1 MANKALFGTARGV
14 KRADTW
20 NQAGGRAYQLADRAA
35 LAQLAM
41 TGTLANAF
49 YMDADAQLAE
59 LLEAARKVEP
69 DFLAKAAIYARRN
82 GHMKDTPTVLLAVLA
97 SISPEHLAQAFPR
110 VIDNGRMLR
119 TFVQVMRSGATGRRS
134 LGTRPKK
141 LIQAWLNEASDE
153 ALLRASV
160 GQSPSLAD
168 VIKMVHPKPASQA
181 REAFYAWLIG
191 RPADVGRL
199 PRQVQEY
206 LAFQAT
212 VGGAPVP
219 DVPFQMLTNLP
230 LNQRQWTRIAERA
243 GWQMLR
249 MNLNTFLRHGVFDRP
264 SMRRAVAA
272 RLADRK
278 AIAKARVFPYQLMAA
293 WMHIDDKMPSEIR
306 DALAA
311 AMEIAVENV
320 PELAGRIVVAP
331 DVSGSMTSPV
341 TGHRKGATTT
351 MRYVDVAG
359 LVASAILRRN
369 PAARVM
375 PFDTKVYDV
384 DIDART
390 PVVENAKQLASYWGG
405 GTACSAPLVKLNA
418 EKARVDMVILVSDN
432 QSWVDGSYSNG
443 GTTVMKEWTKLKRRN
458 QNAKL
463 VCLDIAPYANT
474 PAHDRPDVLNIGGF
488 SDVTFDLIATFARDK
503 LGPDYWAGEIA
514 KVRL

>member
-1 MANKALFGTARGV
+1 MANKALFNTLRGV
-14 KRADTW
+14 RRADTW
-20 NQAGGRAYQLADRAA
+20 NQAGGKAYKMEDRAA

-41 TGTLANAF
+41 TGTLANAY

-59 LLEAARKVEP
+59 LLQVAAKVEP

-82 GHMKDTPTVLLAVLA
+82 GHMKDTPAALLAVLA
-97 SISPEHLAQAFPR
+97 SVSPEHLAQAFPR

-119 TFVQVMRSGATGRRS
+119 TFAQIMRSGATGRRS
-134 LGTRPKK
+134 FGTRPKK

-168 VIKMVHPKPASQA
+168 VIKMAHPKPGSKT
-181 REAFYAWLIG
+181 RDAFYAWLIG
-191 RPADVGRL
+191 RPCDVDLL
-199 PRQVQEY
+199 PRIVQEY
-206 LAFQAT
+206 LSFQAT

-243 GWQMLR
+243 GWQTLR
-249 MNLNTFLRHGVFDRP
+249 MNLNTFLRHGVFDRA
-264 SMRRAVAA
+264 SVRRAVAE

-278 AIAKARVFPYQLMAA
+278 AIQKARVFPYQLMAA
-293 WMHIDDKMPSEIR
+293 WINVDDRMPSEIR
-306 DALAA
+306 DALAR
-311 AMEIAVENV
+311 AMEIAVENA
-320 PELAGRIVVAP
+320 PELGGRIVVAP

-341 TGHRKGATTT
+341 TGHRKGATSKMT
-351 MRYVDVAG
+351 YVDVAA

-375 PFDTKVYDV
+375 PFDTKVHDV
-384 DIDART
+384 DISARAS
-390 PVVENAKQLASYWGG
+390 VVDNAMQLASYWGG
-405 GTACSAPLVKLNA
+405 GTACSAPLAKLNA

-432 QSWVDGSYSNG
+432 QSWVDQSYGG

-458 QNAKL
+458 QDAKL
-463 VCLDIAPYANT
+463 VCIDIAPYANT

-488 SDVTFDLIATFARDK
+488 SDATFDLIATFARGAI
-503 LGPDYWAGEIA
+503 GPDFWAGEIA